1 MDHLLP
7 VESLPQIDFEKTRN
21 EEADEIAR
29 WVSIDQAECNFSDL
43 FDITKTNEDQQS
55 SSDNE
60 NESDNG
66 SDENETNKASSKRKK
81 TKKSKMVIVKTK
93 I

>member
-1 MDHLLP
+1 MDLLLP
-7 VESLPQIDFEKTRN
+7 VESLPQIDFEKTQN
-21 EEADEIAR
+21 EEADETAR
-29 WVSIDQAECNFSDL
+29 WAYIDYAECNFSDL

-60 NESDNG
+60 SESDNG

-81 TKKSKMVIVKTK
+81 TKKKK
-93 I
+93 